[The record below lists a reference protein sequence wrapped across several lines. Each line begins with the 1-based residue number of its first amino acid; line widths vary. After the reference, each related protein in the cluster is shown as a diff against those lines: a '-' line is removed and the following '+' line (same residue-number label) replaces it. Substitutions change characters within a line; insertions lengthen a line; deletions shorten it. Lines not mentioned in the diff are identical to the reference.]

1 LTTILDLA
9 DRKVI
14 GWSLS
19 DSLKTSATSIAA
31 WQMATTNR
39 PLERELLFHSDRGIQ
54 YASAEFRAQ
63 FKGQTVLQSMSR
75 KGNCWDNAGHP
86 MPLRKVS
93 LKP

>member
-1 LTTILDLA
+1 LTAILDLA

-19 DSLKTSATSIAA
+19 DNLKTSATSIAA
-31 WQMATTNR
+31 WRMAIKNG
-39 PLERELLFHSDRGIQ
+39 PLDRNLLFHSDRGIQ

-63 FKGQTVLQSMSR
+63 FKGQSVLQSMSR
-75 KGNCWDNAGHP
+75 KGNSLDNAGHP

-93 LKP
+93 LKR